1 MPSPLRRSGSGLLQ
15 NPWPGLLPSPCK
27 PRLGPLGP
35 LRVGFSTRQSSRSL
49 RPAASLLLAS
59 TPGSRRTPEVDYRGP
74 LAASPSGTHTRR
86 LIGPLLGTR
95 SQNRRTDLA
104 QNGGAD
110 QRGDGVRRG
119 GQPMGEMAVERWLGR
134 LLVEEAGF
142 TLEEASAAAKANARF
157 LDRFSLVSAISTAVV
172 ARATPRLPG
181 GREWW
186 MKQGERA
193 RHAVLDGNVG
203 EAEAQVAELLAE

>member
-1 MPSPLRRSGSGLLQ
+1 
-15 NPWPGLLPSPCK
+15 
-27 PRLGPLGP
+27 
-35 LRVGFSTRQSSRSL
+35 
-49 RPAASLLLAS
+49 
-59 TPGSRRTPEVDYRGP
+59 
-74 LAASPSGTHTRR
+74 
-86 LIGPLLGTR
+86 
-95 SQNRRTDLA
+95 
-104 QNGGAD
+104 
-110 QRGDGVRRG
+110 
-119 GQPMGEMAVERWLGR
+119 MGEMAVERWLGR

-203 EAEAQVAELLAE
+203 EAEAQVAELLAESAPDEWDPNWPEDKRSLALLREGANVGDEFVVGNGEGMRGRIRVEDVMAS